1 MEKIHKMVQ
10 EILSIVKNEPK
21 PLDRPQYL
29 RIDLA
34 VEFLKSNGISIS
46 KSTLY
51 KRHASGKLPATKIEG
66 KLYFNVKSLNNY
78 VQNG

>member
-1 MEKIHKMVQ
+1 MSEIHKMVQ

-21 PLDRPQYL
+21 PTTRPQYL

-34 VEFLKSNGISIS
+34 VEFLKRNGISIS

-66 KLYFNVKSLNNY
+66 KLYYNVKSLLNY
-78 VQNG
+78 FQHG